1 MEQIVSE
8 NTFVNPAPY
17 PPSVKGFPII
27 GAIPQLLREQV
38 DFLENARAQYSD
50 IYTLNLGATSMVM
63 LNHPEHAQHVMV
75 DHARNY
81 SKGGPIW
88 DAARAVIGNGLV
100 TSEGDFW
107 LRQRRM
113 MQPHFHR
120 QRLGALTEV
129 MVTAI
134 EEALSNWQRFADQP
148 DPLDVAPEF
157 AHITMTIIMRT
168 MFGADMSDE
177 EFGDIGTTIGFIIDN
192 MLPQALTKG
201 IPSWI
206 PVPKRAQYQKALNSV
221 NDFIYRVIEKRR
233 NNRSND
239 LISML
244 LDATDDESGEQMTD
258 QQLRD
263 EVITI
268 FTAGYE
274 TTALTLSWVAHY
286 LTQQPEIAETL
297 QQEIDTVL
305 GKRTPTFEDLMRL
318 PFTRQVLQESMRL
331 CPPGFFVTRTALED
345 DVIDGFRIRAGQT
358 VAITIYTI
366 QRHPEFW
373 PSPEVFDP
381 NRFSPEQVKGRH
393 NLAWMPF
400 GAGQRMC
407 LGRDFAYME
416 GTLIL
421 AMLTQRFNMRAP
433 VGFFAKPRFSA
444 TLRPAKGVL
453 VHLTRR

>member
-1 MEQIVSE
+1 MEQIIRE
-8 NTFVNPAPY
+8 NIFTAPAPY
-17 PPSVKGFPII
+17 PPTAKGFPVI
-27 GAIPQLLREQV
+27 GAVPQIIREQV
-38 DFLENARAQYSD
+38 EFLVRAHAEYGD

-63 LNHPEHAQHVMV
+63 LNRPEYAQHVMV
-75 DHARNY
+75 DHVRNY
-81 SKGGPIW
+81 TKGGPIW
-88 DAARAVIGNGLV
+88 DAVRALLGNGLV

-134 EEALSNWQRFADQP
+134 EEAFKNWVSFTQQS
-148 DPLDVAPEF
+148 DPVDVAPEF
-157 AHITMTIIMRT
+157 AHITMRIIMRT
-168 MFGADMSDE
+168 MFGADISDE
-177 EFGDIGTTIGFIIDN
+177 EFADIGTKIGFIIDN
-192 MLPQALTKG
+192 MLPQAITRSV
-201 IPSWI
+201 PSWI
-206 PVPKRAQYQKALNSV
+206 PVPKRAQYQKTI
-221 NDFIYRVIEKRR
+221 NDINAFIYGVIERR
-233 NNRSND
+233 RSNRSND

-244 LDATDDESGEQMTD
+244 LDATDDESGEQMTNE
-258 QQLRD
+258 QLRD

-286 LTQQPEIAETL
+286 LTQQPDIAERL
-297 QQEIDTVL
+297 QQEVDTAL
-305 GKRTPTFEDLMRL
+305 GQRTPTFEDLMRL
-318 PFTRQVLQESMRL
+318 PYTRQVLQESMRL
-331 CPPGFFVTRTALED
+331 CPPAFFVTRTAVED

-358 VAITIYTI
+358 VAVTQYTI
-366 QRHPEFW
+366 HRHPEFW
-373 PSPEVFDP
+373 EEPQRFDP
-381 NRFSPEQVKGRH
+381 DRFSPEQSKGRH

-421 AMLTQRFNMRAP
+421 AMLVQRFSMTAP
-433 VGFFAKPRFSA
+433 ADFVAKAKFAM
-444 TLRPAKGVL
+444 TLRPEKGVL
-453 VHLTRR
+453 VHLNPR